1 MIIELRWRESENR
14 ISNVFWNVKNG
25 LNLRLF
31 VIMASKRKW
40 DDVNVVAPDKTKE
53 LTGSGGNG
61 SLIVS
66 DHYQNILNNWQSMQ
80 EFMGKSF
87 RNDKI

>member
-1 MIIELRWRESENR
+1 MRVSENR
-14 ISNVFWNVKNG
+14 NVKNG
-25 LNLRLF
+25 LNLRLLF
-31 VIMASKRKW
+31 VIMASKRKS

-61 SLIVS
+61 SLIS
-66 DHYQNILNNWQSMQ
+66 DHYQNILNNWQSKQ

-87 RNDKI
+87 TNDGI

>member
-25 LNLRLF
+25 LNLCLF

-87 RNDKI
+87 RNDRI

>member
-1 MIIELRWRESENR
+1 
-14 ISNVFWNVKNG
+14 
-25 LNLRLF
+25 

-87 RNDKI
+87 RNDRI

>member
-1 MIIELRWRESENR
+1 
-14 ISNVFWNVKNG
+14 
-25 LNLRLF
+25 
-31 VIMASKRKW
+31 
-40 DDVNVVAPDKTKE
+40 VNVVAPDKTKE

-87 RNDKI
+87 RNDRI

>member
-1 MIIELRWRESENR
+1 MEWRLRVSENR

-31 VIMASKRKW
+31 VIMASKTRKS

-53 LTGSGGNG
+53 LTGSGGNS